1 MNQIGKSALN
11 FYFNIHSWFK
21 CYQYNTLFCIS
32 FPQHPWLIPFIEVF
46 TDIRRKKNA
55 VKHVYRNIWPMAK
68 MLNKL
73 NVVFFF
79 FSPSLCYGLLL
90 FKSLFFLLLP
100 FIMLLTVWYILWRGG
115 SEFFHPTPSTMTYL
129 VVFSVID
136 I

>member
-1 MNQIGKSALN
+1 
-11 FYFNIHSWFK
+11 
-21 CYQYNTLFCIS
+21 
-32 FPQHPWLIPFIEVF
+32 
-46 TDIRRKKNA
+46 
-55 VKHVYRNIWPMAK
+55 

-90 FKSLFFLLLP
+90 FKSLFLLLLP
-100 FIMLLTVWYILWRGG
+100 FIMLTVWYILWRGG
-115 SEFFHPTPSTMTYL
+115 SEFSHPTPSTMTYL